1 MLEWCEDVSVLASE
15 GLSLPFNEPNIDLT
29 LTFAYDNPDLTPEEL
44 GFSLVGPNEPA
55 EVVMY
60 EPDLS
65 APARDE
71 RPQAP
76 ADEVIAEPPA
86 ADRVMPLPPDS
97 IMIEGVQVTGES
109 SLIVLRAACE
119 SLGLSRTGNRRQCWR
134 RLCSHV
140 QSQQLLL
147 DKQVEH
153 NLPSSRERV
162 ADAPPVPAEPDESA
176 KAKHNLTHE
185 PYAPWCPVC
194 VAYRAR
200 QDAHTAQAHTSSPAN
215 VVSWDF
221 SFLSRKDDDAAK
233 LTVLF
238 GVDRGTHAVCAI
250 PTSRKGGPATSY
262 MVTEAAR
269 FVCWLG
275 CPSVKLRSDCEPAI
289 MAVMHHLQ
297 KALGD

>member
-1 MLEWCEDVSVLASE
+1 MLASHANQFVDTTLGPFPEIFWMRTTLGRRGSKWFMLEWCEDVSVLASE

-29 LTFAYDNPDLTPEEL
+29 LTFVYDDPDLTPEEL

-153 NLPSSRERV
+153 NLSSSRERV
-162 ADAPPVPAEPDESA
+162 ADAPPVPAEPDESI
-176 KAKHNLTHE
+176 KAKHNLTHA
-185 PYAPWCPVC
+185 PYASWCPIC

-200 QDAHTAQAHTSSPAN
+200 QDAHTAQAHLP
-215 VVSWDF
+215 
-221 SFLSRKDDDAAK
+221 
-233 LTVLF
+233 
-238 GVDRGTHAVCAI
+238 
-250 PTSRKGGPATSY
+250 
-262 MVTEAAR
+262 M
-269 FVCWLG
+269 
-275 CPSVKLRSDCEPAI
+275 
-289 MAVMHHLQ
+289 
-297 KALGD
+297 